1 MRVWI
6 RNGSQKEIW
15 ELQNISHAVEEHM
28 LNKCSLHILESLQY
42 GIILAY
48 QTSKIHCDGEV
59 IKLVDFE
66 ISPVN
71 ILKAIRSYLLG
82 NGAYTK
88 ACSMKQD

>member
-1 MRVWI
+1 M
-6 RNGSQKEIW
+6 
-15 ELQNISHAVEEHM
+15 
-28 LNKCSLHILESLQY
+28 
-42 GIILAY
+42 ILAY

>member
-1 MRVWI
+1 MFPSHSWI
-6 RNGSQKEIW
+6 FAIW
-15 ELQNISHAVEEHM
+15 NDF
-28 LNKCSLHILESLQY
+28 SLSDLKKF
-42 GIILAY
+42 
-48 QTSKIHCDGEV
+48 TV
-59 IKLVDFE
+59 IKLDDFE